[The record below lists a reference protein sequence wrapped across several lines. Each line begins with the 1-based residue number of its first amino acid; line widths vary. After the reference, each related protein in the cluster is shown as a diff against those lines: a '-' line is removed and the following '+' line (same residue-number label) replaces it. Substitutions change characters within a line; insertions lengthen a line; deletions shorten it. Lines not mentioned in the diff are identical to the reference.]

1 MENIIIIKDELDCTI
16 HSAFEMFTVNEMLG
30 KWLTEKANIEARV
43 GGKYELFWDPSNP
56 EDNSTIG
63 CKITGIELDRF
74 ISFEWKGPK
83 QFKDFMNSADP
94 LTHVV
99 IFLSSREDERD
110 KTNLFLFHSGWR
122 KTQEWQ
128 EARNYFDK
136 AWKIAI
142 ENLKKCFL

>member
-1 MENIIIIKDELDCTI
+1 LENIIIIKDELDCTI
-16 HSAFEMFTVNEMLG
+16 HSAFEMFTVNEMLE

-99 IFLSSREDERD
+99 IFLSSKKDERD